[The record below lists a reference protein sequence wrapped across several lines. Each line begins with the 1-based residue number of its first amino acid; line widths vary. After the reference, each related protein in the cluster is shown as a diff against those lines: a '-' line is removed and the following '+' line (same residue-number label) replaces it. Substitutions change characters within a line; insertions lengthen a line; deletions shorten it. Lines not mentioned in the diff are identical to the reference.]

1 MRKPER
7 IELITDHFENHI
19 VVAYNR
25 HNEILAE
32 FAIKQHDVV
41 PEKLAYMFS
50 QLARHDHDC
59 TSEEFWETWER
70 EASRNRI

>member
-7 IELITDHFENHI
+7 IELISDEFGNYI
-19 VVAYNR
+19 LVAYNR

-32 FAIKQHDVV
+32 FAIRQHDVV
-41 PEKLAYMFS
+41 PDKLAYMFS

-59 TSEEFWETWER
+59 TSEHFWQTWEA
-70 EASRNRI
+70 EAERNRI